1 MTESAG
7 DSKPREAVKRQRV
20 DPVDPTKP
28 NVTQSAGDSQD
39 LKSDQNSKP
48 REAVKR
54 QRVEPGDPLTESK
67 LKLTKTTP
75 TVTGLDAPTNEVASV
90 AREKDEDLRIYL
102 DSKKRMRANDHAA
115 VSKVASVAGKKD
127 EDLRPYIDYKKRMR
141 ANDHA
146 AVPEVC
152 TTSKFKQDKAVT
164 FQSHFRQKTTS
175 GTSSMVWVRKDFQ
188 QNRSS
193 RFKYF
198 KPTTLD
204 KELLVPVTH

>member
-1 MTESAG
+1 
-7 DSKPREAVKRQRV
+7 
-20 DPVDPTKP
+20 
-28 NVTQSAGDSQD
+28 
-39 LKSDQNSKP
+39 
-48 REAVKR
+48 
-54 QRVEPGDPLTESK
+54 
-67 LKLTKTTP
+67 
-75 TVTGLDAPTNEVASV
+75 
-90 AREKDEDLRIYL
+90 
-102 DSKKRMRANDHAA
+102 
-115 VSKVASVAGKKD
+115 
-127 EDLRPYIDYKKRMR
+127 MR

-164 FQSHFRQKTTS
+164 FPSHFRQKTTS